1 MKTQITSLIDG
12 RKDVRIDPT
21 NEKYINAPKASSHTG
36 FGGTNSKI
44 RQEIG
49 ERVIAE
55 NPDGLHILA
64 FGKEFFLRKETSLSG
79 KTGGLPLHCPPRTL
93 PFLPVTCPNSRKGSK
108 LNVPSISAWRCMWT
122 YIAIRGETRGRNGGN
137 AGTNMSELNSSP
149 YYNITAQW
157 KDISCSNRRPNPIA
171 GFAPTRRM
179 ALSACSRIR
188 SLTRHSRFHF

>member
-12 RKDVRIDPT
+12 RKDVRIDPM

-55 NPDGLHILA
+55 NPDDLHIRA

-79 KTGGLPLHCPPRTL
+79 KTVWFTSPLSTEDFALFAGYMPEFKEGVEIKC
-93 PFLPVTCPNSRKGSK
+93 
-108 LNVPSISAWRCMWT
+108 SINISMNMYVDVYCHTRENERSIWRQRRDE
-122 YIAIRGETRGRNGGN
+122 YV
-137 AGTNMSELNSSP
+137 GTEF
-149 YYNITAQW
+149 IT
-157 KDISCSNRRPNPIA
+157 I
-171 GFAPTRRM
+171 
-179 ALSACSRIR
+179 L
-188 SLTRHSRFHF
+188 